1 MATQFLTKIYNEI
14 QESQKGYQV
23 KISVHLAKI

>member
-1 MATQFLTKIYNEI
+1 MATQFVTKVYSDI